1 MAIPNGPVHLMTII
15 TIRLGNYQELLE
27 KAIMNEANNDY
38 VSSAQFRAND
48 RQILGF
54 QIKDLR
60 AEVSTN

>member
-15 TIRLGNYQELLE
+15 TIWLGNYQELLE
-27 KAIMNEANNDY
+27 EAIMNEANNDY
-38 VSSAQFRAND
+38 VSSAEFQAND

-54 QIKDLR
+54 QIIGLR